1 MVLVSRF
8 FKSVYTSFR
17 SVLNPIQPT
26 ESPRMPPTISAVL
39 VDDERL
45 ARHALRT
52 MLAEHPEIVV
62 VGEAESVSEA
72 LEIIPQ
78 LHPDVVFL
86 DIQMPGA
93 TGFDLL
99 SQIENSFRTVFV
111 TAYDAFA
118 IRAFEVNAL
127 DYLLKPVEPE
137 RLEATIRRLTDSV
150 APNPAQPRRF
160 KPDDLLHIA
169 SGQRWHFVKISD
181 ITVIQA
187 DRDYSLVATRDN
199 RRILTRKT
207 MTEWEETLGHLGFMR
222 IHRSSIVSLAYVESI
237 ERDSEGECSLRLKG
251 APDPLP
257 VSRRAWADLKEILK

>member
-1 MVLVSRF
+1 M
-8 FKSVYTSFR
+8 T
-17 SVLNPIQPT
+17 PT
-26 ESPRMPPTISAVL
+26 FTAVL

-52 MLAEHPEIVV
+52 LLAEHPEIAVI
-62 VGEAESVSEA
+62 GEAESVAEA
-72 LEIIPQ
+72 RELIPR

-99 SQIENSFRTVFV
+99 SQIENNFRTVFV

-150 APNPAQPRRF
+150 APDPAQPGRF
-160 KPDDLLHIA
+160 FPDDLIHIA
-169 SGQRWHFVKISD
+169 SGQRWHFVKVGD
-181 ITVIQA
+181 IAAIHA
-187 DRDYSLVATRDN
+187 DRDYSLVATRDH

-222 IHRSSIVSLAYVESI
+222 IHRSYIVNLACIDII
-237 ERDSEGECSLRLKG
+237 ERDTEGECTLRLKG
-251 APDPLP
+251 SPDPLP
-257 VSRRAWADLKEILK
+257 VSRRAWTDLKEILK